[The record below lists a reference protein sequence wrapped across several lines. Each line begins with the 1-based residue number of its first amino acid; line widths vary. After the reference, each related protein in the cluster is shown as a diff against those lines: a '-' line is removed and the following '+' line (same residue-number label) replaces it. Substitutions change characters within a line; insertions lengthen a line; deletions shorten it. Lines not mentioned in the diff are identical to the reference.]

1 MSPPTATYIGSS
13 RRRYGDAH
21 GCRWGVPVVIAQPNH
36 RRRNG
41 RPVPLTVD
49 PMPCSCMRSITL
61 IGIQTG
67 RTSRLS
73 EALATPQSSSLS
85 PVLSLHAPYETLSRC
100 IDRYLRPTPLYV
112 SCISVAPESCI
123 GSSRHSDRGCIMYV
137 AGCEDRISRGD

>member
-49 PMPCSCMRSITL
+49 PMPCSCMRSIPL
-61 IGIQTG
+61 IGIQTAEDV
-67 RTSRLS
+67 SS
-73 EALATPQSSSLS
+73 EPATAPQSSSSLS
-85 PVLSLHAPYETLSRC
+85 PVLSLHVRTRRMRPCRDVSIDISGQPRCTYPVSRW
-100 IDRYLRPTPLYV
+100 RLNHLL
-112 SCISVAPESCI
+112 VARI
-123 GSSRHSDRGCIMYV
+123 GRAHV
-137 AGCEDRISRGD
+137 